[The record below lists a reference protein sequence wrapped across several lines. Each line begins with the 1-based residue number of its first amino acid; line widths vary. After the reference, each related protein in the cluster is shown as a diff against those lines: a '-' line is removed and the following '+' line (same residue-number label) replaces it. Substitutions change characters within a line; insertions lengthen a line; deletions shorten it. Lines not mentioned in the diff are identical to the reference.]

1 MPSSSAAEQ
10 VSAEQVSDDGEP
22 FSLGLPAGVQ
32 EMIGN
37 LFPFETQVMVKSL
50 SFLAASP
57 PTPTWASMDVYH
69 IHHKMLII
77 PPFPPI
83 NMKK

>member
-37 LFPFETQVMVKSL
+37 IFPL
-50 SFLAASP
+50 
-57 PTPTWASMDVYH
+57 
-69 IHHKMLII
+69 IHK
-77 PPFPPI
+77 
-83 NMKK
+83 

>member
-32 EMIGN
+32 EEMIGN
-37 LFPFETQVMVKSL
+37 LFPLT
-50 SFLAASP
+50 
-57 PTPTWASMDVYH
+57 
-69 IHHKMLII
+69 HK
-77 PPFPPI
+77 
-83 NMKK
+83 